1 MVLRTV
7 ELDDNGVVGNDDVGI
22 HWASAR
28 DQYSFV
34 IVEDGTSDRLEFMGE
49 PDLLLRCSPGTALGA
64 TTAIRLGPMSDA
76 RLPVAIGALP
86 RCEERASRRK
96 QRGSCRA
103 RRLSWHSSVEGR
115 NGGEVSNRTFIVAVG
130 LVLALI
136 DTGMVA
142 LYKSE
147 IPLLAFIAGLFF
159 LAVGVIAI
167 VARYPVRKI
176 A

>member
-1 MVLRTV
+1 
-7 ELDDNGVVGNDDVGI
+7 
-22 HWASAR
+22 
-28 DQYSFV
+28 
-34 IVEDGTSDRLEFMGE
+34 
-49 PDLLLRCSPGTALGA
+49 
-64 TTAIRLGPMSDA
+64 
-76 RLPVAIGALP
+76 
-86 RCEERASRRK
+86 
-96 QRGSCRA
+96 
-103 RRLSWHSSVEGR
+103 
-115 NGGEVSNRTFIVAVG
+115 VSNRTFIVAVG